1 MTKLRPLQLNVPE
14 PECRPGDTPDFSGVP
29 IPKAGVVRRPEID
42 VAAEEI
48 HDLAY
53 SIIRVMNREG
63 EAVGPWAGMLTDEQ
77 ALEGLRD
84 MMRVRAYDA
93 RMLMAQRQG

>member
-42 VAAEEI
+42 VANK
-48 HDLAY
+48 LW
-53 SIIRVMNREG
+53 
-63 EAVGPWAGMLTDEQ
+63 EA
-77 ALEGLRD
+77 
-84 MMRVRAYDA
+84 RAIDA
-93 RMLMAQRQG
+93 RRDHGSGSIPPGAAALQDVWWVLLNSNEFILNH